1 MVIEYNNKTNRGGR
15 MLNIL
20 EIKDLNYKY
29 NKTTIFKDFNLTVK
43 EGSYIS
49 IVGNNTSGKT
59 TLIKLIAGILPSKN
73 NITIGYSYVNND
85 RIQNHSKDLGI
96 VFGSNLNSFLFE
108 EVYREMTFPLENLNK
123 PVSDIEKR
131 ILELSNLFGI
141 SKLLD
146 KRTSDLTNSEKQ
158 ELLIVIALLHEPRI
172 LLLDNAFSMMNKDT
186 KYKIK
191 KALKEYQKK
200 YKLTIILTTTNLED
214 TMDTDYLYVIN
225 NGNIVIEGEP
235 LIVLKEDMLLN
246 RLGLAIPF
254 MVDLSIKLEFYELID
269 KIEID
274 MDRMVNSLW
283 K

>member
-1 MVIEYNNKTNRGGR
+1 

-235 LIVLKEDMLLN
+235 LIVLKEDILLN